1 MEFVFT
7 KHARQRMYERK
18 ITVEEIKSTVN
29 RGMKWFMKNEG
40 ETGRWHA
47 KFGAVEIVF
56 EREEDYVIIVT
67 VF

>member
-1 MEFVFT
+1 
-7 KHARQRMYERK
+7 MYERK